1 MLLLLNGNI
10 LFTGGNDSA
19 GSESSSE
26 LYDLESG
33 VLAAN
38 ARMSAPRDGHT
49 ATLLPDGTVLL
60 AGGGSASHHVPPFA
74 SAELYDPT
82 TGRFSDTGSLGT
94 GRSNHAAVLLTTGQV
109 LITGGTTF
117 GSVSL
122 ISGMAS
128 AEIYTPPV
136 LTPAPVLFSL
146 SGDGQGQGA
155 IWNGVTGQSAS
166 GGNPATAGDVL
177 SLYTISLFEGVGSV
191 PPQVAIGS
199 RLAEILFFGDAP
211 GYPGYFQVNVRV
223 PSSVAPGSAVPVRLT
238 YLGRT
243 SNAVTIGVQ

>member
-1 MLLLLNGNI
+1 MATSYLPVATTLAEAKAAPNCTTLN
-10 LFTGGNDSA
+10 
-19 GSESSSE
+19 
-26 LYDLESG
+26 LEYCCQCQDVRSQ
-33 VLAAN
+33 
-38 ARMSAPRDGHT
+38 DGHT

-94 GRSNHAAVLLTTGQV
+94 GRSNHAAVLLTTGHIDHWGHHV
-109 LITGGTTF
+109 WF
-117 GSVSL
+117 GEFD
-122 ISGMAS
+122 SGMAS

-166 GGNPATAGDVL
+166 GG
-177 SLYTISLFEGVGSV
+177 
-191 PPQVAIGS
+191 
-199 RLAEILFFGDAP
+199 
-211 GYPGYFQVNVRV
+211 
-223 PSSVAPGSAVPVRLT
+223 
-238 YLGRT
+238 
-243 SNAVTIGVQ
+243 